1 MENFGESGVDS
12 DTTQYGLL
20 NKWGRHCSGWND
32 LSLDGRLDKALMEGR
47 SGLGDVVSVWEPFF
61 PRVR

>member
-20 NKWGRHCSGWND
+20 DKWGRHCSGWND
-32 LSLDGRLDKALMEGR
+32 LSLDGRLDEAVMEGKG
-47 SGLGDVVSVWEPFF
+47 GLGDVVSF
-61 PRVR
+61 